1 MDMIYVWN
9 CKHNRNGGSAM
20 DFLEAKEEYYAA
32 LRRGQKEYKELLAA
46 GKSPYPAVLDQI
58 IDTGTATSSQ
68 IIGLVEIPTER
79 IVGTR
84 SAGRITIFSAS
95 FLPLAKQT
103 SEFATKWTN
112 LCMAHL
118 GEEGIRDP
126 ITCYEYLGNFYVEE
140 GNKRVSVLRY
150 FDANRIPAMVTRILP
165 ERSEEP
171 RIKAYY
177 EFLEFY
183 KVSRLYTVQFRR
195 PGDYAK
201 LLALLGKDPGE
212 AWTEAERRTFSAYF
226 YYFQDAFHTL
236 GDSLKDILPEEA
248 LLLWLQIHPYK
259 DLGQLTAAQL
269 RASLEA
275 LCPDVVSSTQHTEV
289 QTDPVPAPETK
300 SILSRLISPLPDCVS
315 VAFVHQLDPEIS
327 PWVLG
332 HEDGRRYLEGAFGDQ
347 VICRSYYN
355 ARTDEAAE
363 LLIEQAIDEGA
374 QIIFTTAPKLNRIT
388 LKFAV
393 KYPKL
398 HFFNCSVD
406 LPYSSVRAYYGR
418 IFEAKFITGAIA
430 GAMAKDD
437 RIGYVGSNPIV
448 GVPASINA
456 FALGAQMT
464 NPRAEIELRWSC
476 CAGTPQQ
483 DFFRDG
489 IRVISN
495 RDVPSHD
502 KMYSDVCSYGTYQM
516 DDQGNLMPLAS
527 PVWVWGKFYKIVVES
542 ALAGTLKDDKAN
554 LRAVNYWLGM
564 DSGVIDIT
572 LSDDLP
578 EGVRMMAEILRTS
591 MRERTMDPFRRKLV
605 TQDGRI
611 ISEGFRRLS
620 PDELLRMDW
629 LCHNVIGSIPA
640 FHELTPVSQSL
651 VRELGIYKDQIPV
664 LKENSL

>member
-1 MDMIYVWN
+1 
-9 CKHNRNGGSAM
+9 M
-20 DFLEAKEEYYAA
+20 DFVEAKEEYSAA

-46 GKSPYPAVLDQI
+46 GKSPNPAVLDQI
-58 IDTGTATSSQ
+58 LDNHTAASTQ
-68 IIGLVEIPTER
+68 TVGLVEIPAER

-84 SAGRITIFSAS
+84 SAGRITTFSAS
-95 FLPLAKQT
+95 FLPLAKPT

-118 GEEGIRDP
+118 SETGIRDP

-150 FDANRIPAMVTRILP
+150 FDANRISAMVTRILP

-183 KVSRLYTVQFRR
+183 KASRLYTVQFRR

-201 LLALLGKDPGE
+201 LLALLGKEPSE
-212 AWTEAERRTFSAYF
+212 PWTEAERRTFSAYF
-226 YYFQDAFHTL
+226 HYFLDAFHSL
-236 GDSLKDILPEEA
+236 GDGLKDVLPEEA
-248 LLLWLQIHPYK
+248 LLMWLKINPYK
-259 DLGQLTAAQL
+259 DLGQLSTSQL
-269 RASLEA
+269 RKSLEA
-275 LCPDVVSSTQHTEV
+275 LWPDVVSSTRQAEV
-289 QTDPVPAPETK
+289 KVEAEPAPETK
-300 SILSRLISPLPDCVS
+300 SIFSRIISPLPDCVH
-315 VAFVHQLDPEIS
+315 VAFVHQLDTVIS
-327 PWVLG
+327 PWVMG
-332 HEDGRRYLEGAFGDQ
+332 HEDGRNYLEETFGDQ
-347 VICRSYYN
+347 VVCRSYYN

-363 LLIEQAIDEGA
+363 QLIEQAIDEGA
-374 QIIFTTAPKLNRIT
+374 YIIFTTAPKLNRIT

-430 GAMAKDD
+430 GAMAQDD

-456 FALGAQMT
+456 FALGALMT
-464 NPRAEIELRWSC
+464 NPRAQIELRWSC
-476 CAGTPQQ
+476 CGGTPQT

-495 RDVPSHD
+495 RDIPSQD
-502 KMYSDVCSYGTYQM
+502 KMYMDFCNYGTYQM
-516 DDQGNLMPLAS
+516 DDQGGLIPLAS
-527 PVWVWGKFYKIVVES
+527 PVWVWGKFYRMVVES

-554 LRAVNYWLGM
+554 LRAINYWLGM
-564 DSGVIDIT
+564 DSGVIDIA
-572 LSDDLP
+572 LSDRLP
-578 EGVRMMAEILRTS
+578 VGVRMLAELLRTS
-591 MRERTMDPFRRKLV
+591 MRQRTLDPFRRKLT

-611 ISEGFRRLS
+611 ISDGSRRLS
-620 PDELLRMDW
+620 PDELLQMDW
-629 LCHNVIGSIPA
+629 LCHNITGSIPA
-640 FHELTPVSQSL
+640 FDELIPTSQSL
-651 VRELGIYKDQIPV
+651 VRELGIYKDQIPAV
-664 LKENSL
+664 KENLV

>member
-1 MDMIYVWN
+1 MEFI
-9 CKHNRNGGSAM
+9 
-20 DFLEAKEEYYAA
+20 EAKEEYTAA
-32 LRRGQKEYKELLAA
+32 YRRAQKEYKELTAA
-46 GKSPYPAVLDQI
+46 NKDPYPAVLDDLLDDSVANVVQ
-58 IDTGTATSSQ
+58 D
-68 IIGLVEIPTER
+68 IGLVEIPAER

-84 SAGRITIFSAS
+84 SAGRITTFSAS
-95 FLPLAKQT
+95 FLPLAKPS
-103 SEFATKWTN
+103 SEFAIKWMN
-112 LCMAHL
+112 LCQAHM
-118 GEEGIRDP
+118 GEVGIRDP
-126 ITCYEYLGNFYVEE
+126 IACFEYLGNFYVQE

-150 FDANRIPAMVTRILP
+150 FGAPRIPGTVKRILP
-165 ERSEEP
+165 QRSEEP

-183 KVSRLYTVQFRR
+183 KSSRLYIVQFRR

-201 LLALLGKDPGE
+201 LLAHLGKEPAE
-212 AWTEAERRTFSAYF
+212 SWTEDERRTFNAYF
-226 YYFQDAFHTL
+226 HYFSDAFA
-236 GDSLKDILPEEA
+236 SLNANLSDVLPEEA
-248 LLLWLQIHPYK
+248 LLMWLKINPYK
-259 DLGQLTAAQL
+259 DLGKLTATEL
-269 RASLEA
+269 RKSLSS
-275 LCPDVVSSTQHTEV
+275 LWPDVVTSTQHTEV
-289 QTDPVPAPETK
+289 TVEAEPIPEAK
-300 SILSRLISPLPDCVS
+300 RGIFSRLITTLPDCVN

-327 PWVLG
+327 PWVLA

-347 VICRSYYN
+347 VLCRSYYN
-355 ARTDEAAE
+355 AKTDEAAE
-363 LLIEQAIDEGA
+363 RLIEQAIDEGA
-374 QIIFTTAPKLNRIT
+374 QVIFTTAPKLNRIT

-430 GAMAKDD
+430 GAMAQDD

-456 FALGAQMT
+456 FALGALMT

-476 CAGTPQQ
+476 CEGTPQQ
-483 DFFRDG
+483 DFFQDG

-502 KMYSDVCSYGTYQM
+502 KMYTDFCSYGTYQM
-516 DDQGNLMPLAS
+516 DDMGNLMPLAS

-564 DSGVIDIT
+564 DSGLIDIA
-572 LSDDLP
+572 LSDQLP
-578 EGVRMMAEILRTS
+578 DGVRMMAEVLRTGI
-591 MRERTMDPFRRKLV
+591 RNRTLDPFYRKLV
-605 TQDGRI
+605 TQDGRV
-611 ISEGFRRLS
+611 ISDGFRRLS

-629 LCHNVIGSIPA
+629 LCHNVIGSIPTVD
-640 FHELTPVSQSL
+640 ELLPMSQSI
-651 VRELGIYKDQIPV
+651 VRELGVYKDKIPV
-664 LKENSL
+664 IKEMNA

>member
-1 MDMIYVWN
+1 MDYV
-9 CKHNRNGGSAM
+9 
-20 DFLEAKEEYYAA
+20 EAKDEYLAA

-46 GKSPYPAVLDQI
+46 GKSPHPAVLDQI
-58 IDTGTATSSQ
+58 LGSLNTSSTQ
-68 IIGLVEIPTER
+68 LIGHVEIPVER

-84 SAGRITIFSAS
+84 SAGRITTFSAS
-95 FLPLAKQT
+95 FLPLAKVN
-103 SEFATKWTN
+103 SEFADKWVN

-118 GEEGIRDP
+118 GDTGIREP
-126 ITCYEYLGNFYVEE
+126 IKCYEYLGNFYVEE

-150 FDANRIPAMVTRILP
+150 YDASRISAMVTRILP

-177 EFLEFY
+177 EFLDFY
-183 KVSRLYTVQFRR
+183 KATRLYAVQFRR

-201 LLALLGKDPGE
+201 LLAMLGKEQGE
-212 AWTEAERRTFSAYF
+212 IWTEAERRTFSAYF
-226 YYFQDAFHTL
+226 HYFLEAFHSL
-236 GDSLKDILPEEA
+236 EDGLKDVLPEEA
-248 LLLWLQIHPYK
+248 LLTWLKVYPYK
-259 DLGQLTAAQL
+259 DLGQLSGSQL

-275 LCPDVVSSTQHTEV
+275 LWPDVVSGSKKTEV
-289 QTDPVPAPETK
+289 QFDPVSVPEVRGN
-300 SILSRLISPLPDCVS
+300 ILSRLISSLPDCVS
-315 VAFVHQLDPEIS
+315 VAFVHQLDPQIS
-327 PWVLG
+327 PWVLA
-332 HEDGRRYLEGAFGDQ
+332 HEDGRKYLEGAFGDQ

-355 ARTDEAAE
+355 ARTDEDAKA
-363 LLIEQAIDEGA
+363 LIEQAIDEGA

-430 GAMAKDD
+430 GAMAQDD

-476 CAGTPQQ
+476 CEGSPQQ

-502 KMYSDVCSYGTYQM
+502 KMYSDFCSYGTYQM
-516 DDQGNLMPLAS
+516 DDQGNLIPLAS
-527 PVWVWGKFYKIVVES
+527 PVWVWGKFYKIIVES

-564 DSGVIDIT
+564 DSGLIDIT
-572 LSDDLP
+572 LSDELP
-578 EGVRMMAEILRTS
+578 EGVRIMAEILRS
-591 MRERTMDPFRRKLV
+591 NMRQRTLDPFFRKLIA
-605 TQDGRI
+605 QDGRV
-611 ISEGFRRLS
+611 ISEGLRRLT
-620 PDELLRMDW
+620 PDELLGMDW
-629 LCHNVIGSIPA
+629 LCHNVVGSIPA

-651 VRELGIYKDQIPV
+651 VRELGIYKDQIPA
-664 LKENSL
+664 LKENIT

>member
-1 MDMIYVWN
+1 
-9 CKHNRNGGSAM
+9 M
-20 DFLEAKEEYYAA
+20 DFVEAKEEYSAA

-46 GKSPYPAVLDQI
+46 GKSPNPAVLDQI
-58 IDTGTATSSQ
+58 LDNHTAASTQ
-68 IIGLVEIPTER
+68 TVGLVEIPAER

-84 SAGRITIFSAS
+84 SAGRITTFSAS
-95 FLPLAKQT
+95 FLPLAKPT

-118 GEEGIRDP
+118 SETGIRDP

-140 GNKRVSVLRY
+140 GIKRVSVLRY
-150 FDANRIPAMVTRILP
+150 FDANRISAMVTRILP

-183 KVSRLYTVQFRR
+183 KASRLYTVQFRR

-201 LLALLGKDPGE
+201 LLALLGKEPSE
-212 AWTEAERRTFSAYF
+212 PWTEAERRTFSAYF
-226 YYFQDAFHTL
+226 HYFLDAFHSL
-236 GDSLKDILPEEA
+236 GDGLKDVLPEEA
-248 LLLWLQIHPYK
+248 LLMWLKINPYK
-259 DLGQLTAAQL
+259 DLGQLSTSQL
-269 RASLEA
+269 RKSLEA
-275 LCPDVVSSTQHTEV
+275 LWPDVVSSTRQAEV
-289 QTDPVPAPETK
+289 KVEAEPAPETK
-300 SILSRLISPLPDCVS
+300 SIFSRIISPLPDCVH
-315 VAFVHQLDPEIS
+315 VAFVHQLDTVIS
-327 PWVLG
+327 PWVMG
-332 HEDGRRYLEGAFGDQ
+332 HEDGRNYLEETFGDQ
-347 VICRSYYN
+347 VVCRSYYN

-363 LLIEQAIDEGA
+363 QLIEQAIDEGA
-374 QIIFTTAPKLNRIT
+374 YIIFTTAPKLNRIT

-430 GAMAKDD
+430 GAMAQDD

-456 FALGAQMT
+456 FALGALMT
-464 NPRAEIELRWSC
+464 NPRAQIELRWSC
-476 CAGTPQQ
+476 CGGTPQT

-495 RDVPSHD
+495 RDIPSQD
-502 KMYSDVCSYGTYQM
+502 KMYMDFCNYGTYQM
-516 DDQGNLMPLAS
+516 DDQGGLIPLAS
-527 PVWVWGKFYKIVVES
+527 PVWVWGKFYRMVVES

-554 LRAVNYWLGM
+554 LRAINYWLGM
-564 DSGVIDIT
+564 DSGVIDIA
-572 LSDDLP
+572 LSDRLP
-578 EGVRMMAEILRTS
+578 VGVRMLAELLRTS
-591 MRERTMDPFRRKLV
+591 MRQRTLDPFRRKLT

-611 ISEGFRRLS
+611 ISDGSRRLS
-620 PDELLRMDW
+620 PDELLQMDW
-629 LCHNVIGSIPA
+629 LCHNITGSIPA
-640 FHELTPVSQSL
+640 FDELIPTSQSL
-651 VRELGIYKDQIPV
+651 VRELGIYKDQIPAV
-664 LKENSL
+664 KENLV

>member
-1 MDMIYVWN
+1 
-9 CKHNRNGGSAM
+9 M
-20 DFLEAKEEYYAA
+20 DFLEAKEEYAA
-32 LRRGQKEYKELLAA
+32 AQRRGQKEYNKLTAA
-46 GKSPYPAVLDQI
+46 GKNPYPAVLDDLLDDNAANVVQ
-58 IDTGTATSSQ
+58 D
-68 IIGLVEIPTER
+68 IGVVEIPAER

-84 SAGRITIFSAS
+84 SAGRITTFSAT
-95 FLPLAKQT
+95 FLPLAKAS
-103 SEFATKWTN
+103 SEFAIKWMN
-112 LCMAHL
+112 LCQAHM
-118 GEEGIRDP
+118 GEVGIRDP
-126 ITCYEYLGNFYVEE
+126 IVCYEYLGNFYVQE

-150 FDANRIPAMVTRILP
+150 YGAPRIAGAVKRILP
-165 ERSEEP
+165 QRSEEP

-183 KVSRLYTVQFRR
+183 KSSKLYVVQFRR

-201 LLALLGKDPGE
+201 LLAHLGKGLGE
-212 AWTEAERRTFSAYF
+212 AWTEDERRTFSAYF
-226 YYFQDAFHTL
+226 HYFLDAYE
-236 GDSLKDILPEEA
+236 SLNVADKDILPEEA
-248 LLLWLQIHPYK
+248 LLLWLKIHTYK
-259 DLGQLTAAQL
+259 DLGKFSTSEL
-269 RASLEA
+269 RKSLAE
-275 LCPDVVSSTQHTEV
+275 LWSDVVTSTQHTEV
-289 QTDPVPAPETK
+289 KVETSPIPENK
-300 SILSRLISPLPDCVS
+300 GILSRLISSTPDCVH
-315 VAFVHQLDPEIS
+315 VAFVHQLDPVIS

-332 HEDGRRYLEGAFGDQ
+332 HEDGRSYLEGAFGDQ
-347 VICRSYYN
+347 VVCRSYFN
-355 ARTDEAAE
+355 ARTDEEAA
-363 LLIEQAIDEGA
+363 LLLEQAIDEGA
-374 QIIFTTAPKLNRIT
+374 QVIFTTAPKLNRIT

-430 GAMAKDD
+430 GAMAQDD

-456 FALGAQMT
+456 FALGAQLT

-476 CAGTPQQ
+476 CEGTPQH

-502 KMYSDVCSYGTYQM
+502 KMYAAFCNYGTYQM

-527 PVWVWGKFYKIVVES
+527 PVWVWGKFYKIIVES

-564 DSGVIDIT
+564 DSGVIDIA
-572 LSDDLP
+572 LSERLP
-578 EGVRMMAEILRTS
+578 DGVTMMAEVLRTS
-591 MRERTMDPFRRKLV
+591 MRNRTLDPFRRKLV
-605 TQDGRI
+605 AQDGRI
-611 ISEGFRRLS
+611 ISDGFRRLS

-629 LCHNVIGSIPA
+629 LCHNVIGDIPT
-640 FHELTPVSQSL
+640 FDELLPMSQSI
-651 VRELGIYKDQIPV
+651 VRELGVYKDTIPAI
-664 LKENSL
+664 KETNP